1 MFRLRKPTL
10 CELCLDPAVPSSR
23 LCRQHQGYAVT
34 ASADT
39 FSDVE
44 PRAPAD
50 QPTAAREHHRARRP
64 LMSGLLVVLAIS
76 VLMAITATV
85 WWVWVL

>member
-1 MFRLRKPTL
+1 
-10 CELCLDPAVPSSR
+10 
-23 LCRQHQGYAVT
+23 VT
-34 ASADT
+34 ASAVT
-39 FSDVE
+39 LSHVE

-64 LMSGLLVVLAIS
+64 LISGLLVLLAIS